1 MSKGKSAHGNKAR
14 RRWLVACVVGTRP
27 ECIKMAPV
35 ISALNAAGVCRTL
48 VVATGQHRE
57 LVHQTLGI
65 FGIAPDI
72 DLDLM
77 QPSQTLA
84 GLTARILHRFDEVL
98 ASHKPDLVLVQG
110 DTTTV
115 LACAMGAFYRGIPVG
130 HVEAGL
136 RTHDVSSPFPEEFN
150 RRVAGVVSALH
161 FAPTAGSQRN
171 LLAEGV
177 PDARVHLTGNTVIDA
192 LLDVAGR
199 PDLPCPYPINPGRR
213 LLLLT
218 AHRRE
223 NHGEPLL
230 NICAAVRS
238 LLDRFPDIEVVYPMH
253 PNPRVR
259 EAVLPALGGLER
271 VHLIEPVNYLELAGL
286 LKASYLV
293 LTDSGGIQEEA
304 PALGKP
310 VLVLRNETERPEAV
324 SAGVARLVGTDTARI
339 VEEAS
344 RVLDDPEHYGTLA
357 RGASPYGDGQAAGR
371 IAHFCADFLAAR
383 AMPAPDQQP
392 AH

>member
-1 MSKGKSAHGNKAR
+1 
-14 RRWLVACVVGTRP
+14 
-27 ECIKMAPV
+27 MAPV
-35 ISALNAAGVCRTL
+35 ISALNAAGVCRAL

-57 LVHQTLGI
+57 LVQQTLGI
-65 FGIAPDI
+65 FGVTPDI

-84 GLTARILHRFDEVL
+84 GLTSRILHSFDQVL
-98 ASHKPDLVLVQG
+98 ASQRPDLVLVQG

-150 RRVAGVVSALH
+150 RRVAGIVSALH
-161 FAPTAGSQRN
+161 FAPTAGAQRN

-177 PDARVHLTGNTVIDA
+177 PGERIHLTGNTIIDA

-199 PDLPCPYPINPGRR
+199 PDLVCPYPIHAGRR

-230 NICAAVRS
+230 NICAAIRS

-259 EAVLPALGGLER
+259 EAVLPALGGLDR
-271 VHLIEPVNYLELAGL
+271 VHLTEPMDYLALAGV
-286 LKASYLV
+286 LKACHLV

-310 VLVLRNETERPEAV
+310 VLVLRDETERPEALA
-324 SAGVARLVGTDTARI
+324 AGVARLVGTDPARI
-339 VEEAS
+339 FAEAS
-344 RVLDDPEHYGTLA
+344 RALDDPAHYRALA

-371 IAHFCADFLAAR
+371 IARLCADFLAE
-383 AMPAPDQQP
+383 QP
-392 AH
+392 KT

>member
-1 MSKGKSAHGNKAR
+1 MNNVLSDHEQETR
-14 RRWLVACVVGTRP
+14 RSWLVACVVGTRP

-35 ISALNAAGVCRTL
+35 ISALNASGECRTL

-57 LVHQTLGI
+57 LVSQTLGI
-65 FGIAPDI
+65 FGITPDI

-77 QPSQTLA
+77 KPSQTLS
-84 GLTARILHRFDEVL
+84 GLTARILHSFDEVL
-98 ASHKPDLVLVQG
+98 ARHQPNLVLVQG

-115 LACAMGAFYRGIPVG
+115 LASAMGAFYRGIPVG

-161 FAPTAGSQRN
+161 FAPTSGAKSN

-177 PDARVHLTGNTVIDA
+177 PDACVHLTGNTVIDA
-192 LLDVAGR
+192 LLDVVRR
-199 PDLPCPYPINPGRR
+199 PDLPCPFPIHPGRR

-238 LLDRFPDIEVVYPMH
+238 LLDRFPDVEVIYPMH

-259 EAVLPALGGLER
+259 EAVLPALGNLER

-324 SAGVARLVGTDTARI
+324 AAGVARLVGTDAARI
-339 VEEAS
+339 IAEVS
-344 RVLDDPEHYGTLA
+344 RVLDDPQHYQKLA
-357 RGASPYGDGQAAGR
+357 RGASPYGDGKAAER
-371 IAHFCADFLAAR
+371 IARLCVDFLVAR
-383 AMPAPDQQP
+383 AKSASDPQLT
-392 AH
+392 

>member
-1 MSKGKSAHGNKAR
+1 MKNYDEGAP

-35 ISALNAAGVCRTL
+35 ISALNAAGVCRSL

-57 LVHQTLGI
+57 LVRQTLGI

-84 GLTARILHRFDEVL
+84 GLTSRILHSFDQVL
-98 ASHKPDLVLVQG
+98 ASQRPDLVLVQG

-150 RRVAGVVSALH
+150 RRVAGIVSALH
-161 FAPTAGSQRN
+161 FAPTAGAQRN

-177 PDARVHLTGNTVIDA
+177 PEERIHLTGNTIIDA

-199 PDLPCPYPINPGRR
+199 PDLVCPYPIHAGRR

-230 NICAAVRS
+230 NICAAIRS

-259 EAVLPALGGLER
+259 EAVLPALGGLDR
-271 VHLIEPVNYLELAGL
+271 VHLTEPMDYLALAGV
-286 LKASYLV
+286 LKACHLV

-310 VLVLRNETERPEAV
+310 VLVLRDETERPEALA
-324 SAGVARLVGTDTARI
+324 AGVARLVGTDPARI
-339 VEEAS
+339 FAEAS
-344 RVLDDPEHYGTLA
+344 RALDDPAHYRALA

-371 IAHFCADFLAAR
+371 IARLCADFLAE
-383 AMPAPDQQP
+383 QP
-392 AH
+392 KT